1 MQQCLVKILLFLTN
15 FSNTIDYLIIG
26 GDPNLVTDDFA
37 GHLSLEHRTG
47 SRDLISFLDEP
58 SGIRHGGVRRIP
70 HSGRALGGPR
80 SRRSNM
86 QFSSSGGGLSTLS
99 PSGRESVDPIAELL
113 QQLSG
118 VRRGAPQPSQ
128 LQQLQMQIQMERQQ
142 VTVCSNQI
150 ILVVVFLNLFLNL
163 FSNNFLF
170 LLCLGCT
177 TTTRK
182 TTTTSGSFFVF
193 SDNF

>member
-1 MQQCLVKILLFLTN
+1 M
-15 FSNTIDYLIIG
+15 
-26 GDPNLVTDDFA
+26 
-37 GHLSLEHRTG
+37 EHRSG

-70 HSGRALGGPR
+70 HSGRTLGGPR

-86 QFSSSGGGLSTLS
+86 QFSSSGGGLSTLL

-142 VTVCSNQI
+142 VSVS
-150 ILVVVFLNLFLNL
+150 
-163 FSNNFLF
+163 
-170 LLCLGCT
+170 
-177 TTTRK
+177 
-182 TTTTSGSFFVF
+182 
-193 SDNF
+193 